1 MSGDRGVI
9 VVGAGQAAGRAA
21 KAMRGAGYA
30 GPITIFGDEPHLPYE
45 RPVLSKGGLME
56 ARAAAP
62 QVLGDADCASLD
74 IAVRT
79 ATAVAAIDRTAH
91 EVVLENGERAGYD
104 KLLIATG
111 GKVRRLSIAGVAPE
125 AIFYL
130 RTIDDAERI
139 GERLRGRPDMVVVG
153 GGFIGLEV
161 AASAAKLG
169 CRVTVVEAAD
179 RLLPRLG
186 CPDASAYVL
195 AHHRAAGIDIR
206 LGTHVVRGD
215 GDRLILSDG
224 APIPA
229 GLIVA
234 GIGVAP
240 DTALAETA
248 GLACDDGI
256 LVDEYGRTSDPAI
269 FAAGDVTRHYHPLL
283 GRRIRLESWQNA
295 NVQAE
300 AAGRTIAGE
309 PTVAAEIPWLW
320 SDQGDLN
327 LQMAGAPEAIDAT
340 VVRRGDGD
348 AEGIAV
354 FQLSGGRLV
363 GGVTLNRG
371 KDMPLIRRMLT
382 HGALTPDPAALADP
396 AVPLRR
402 LIPAREAA

>member
-21 KAMRGAGYA
+21 KAMRSAGYA

-45 RPVLSKGGLME
+45 RPVLSKSGLME
-56 ARAAAP
+56 ARSAAP

-79 ATAVAAIDRTAH
+79 ATAVTAIDRAAH
-91 EVVLENGERAGYD
+91 EVVLETGERAPYD
-104 KLLIATG
+104 RLLIATG
-111 GKVRRLSIAGVAPE
+111 GKVRRLSIEGVAPE

-130 RTIDDAERI
+130 RTIDDAERL
-139 GERLRGRPDMVVVG
+139 GERLRDRPDVVVVG

-169 CRVTVVEAAD
+169 CHVTVVEAAD

-186 CPDASAYVL
+186 CPDASDYVL

-206 LGTHVVRGD
+206 PGTHVVRGE
-215 GDRLILSDG
+215 GGNLTLSDG
-224 APIPA
+224 AAIPS

-240 DTALAETA
+240 DTALAEAA
-248 GLACDDGI
+248 GLDCDDGI

-300 AAGRTIAGE
+300 AAGRTIAGM

-340 VVRRGDGD
+340 VIRRGDDD

-371 KDMPLIRRMLT
+371 KDMPLIRRMLA
-382 HGALTPDPAALADP
+382 HGAFSPDPAALADP